1 MPYRPYNFVQT
12 VKYIPIFLPITYTV
26 KNALPVTM
34 LMKTGLNNTLLPI
47 LFLVVPYCSGLFSTT
62 LLQARR
68 FLQCSGGG
76 GGWGGGSEYVSDLI
90 QRIADLSKSLAQI
103 VNFAVPGL

>member
-76 GGWGGGSEYVSDLI
+76 GSEYVSDLI